1 MMRRISQII
10 TYLFHPLLIPVYGTL
25 FYFQVTPKYSPLSQQ
40 SGNILP
46 VFILTVIIPII
57 SMLIL
62 KNLGLIKSQLLLRSE
77 ERIYPLL
84 VSVLL
89 LLMVLLRVIPN
100 HYTPELYFYFL
111 GLIIGGTTSLMI
123 ALLGKIISLHMAG
136 LGSLLGFMVLL
147 SLHFEKNIVV
157 AISLCTLCCGL
168 VAMAR
173 LYLRAHGRASI
184 LAGLLIGLFSQL
196 FLIQFWV

>member
-1 MMRRISQII
+1 MMRAVSQVL

-25 FYFQVTPKYSPLSQQ
+25 FYFQVTPKYSPLSLQ

-46 VFILTVIIPII
+46 VFILTVIIPIV

-62 KNLGLIKSQLLLRSE
+62 KNLGLIRSQLMLRSE

-84 VSVLL
+84 IMVLL

-100 HYTPELYFYFL
+100 HYTPEVYFFFL
-111 GLIIGGTTSLMI
+111 GLVIASTACLMI
-123 ALLGKIISLHMAG
+123 TLVGSIVSLHMAG
-136 LGSLLGFMVLL
+136 IGSLLGYMVLL

-157 AISLCTLCCGL
+157 AISLCTLCSGL
-168 VAMAR
+168 IAMAR
-173 LYLRAHGRASI
+173 LYLRAHGRASV
-184 LAGLLIGLFSQL
+184 LAGWLIGLFSQL
-196 FLIQFWV
+196 LLVQFWV